1 VTLRIDPIAEARRH
15 WTARWGEEPARPMAA
30 VTSIMRA
37 QQVLLARLNDL
48 LRPHTLT
55 FPRYEALMLLSFT
68 RTGALPLGKIGERL
82 QVHRTS
88 VTNIV
93 DKLEADGLVRRV
105 PHSEDRRATL
115 AEITEAGRAVAAA
128 ATADLNRAAFGMA
141 ALGNDEQEAV
151 TALLRALRVDAGDFP
166 APGDGRL

>member
-1 VTLRIDPIAEARRH
+1 
-15 WTARWGEEPARPMAA
+15 MAA

-48 LRPHTLT
+48 LRPHGLT

-68 RTGALPLGKIGERL
+68 RAGALPLGKIGERL

-105 PHSEDRRATL
+105 PHEEDRRATL
-115 AEITEAGRAVAAA
+115 AEITDAGRAVAGA

-151 TALLRALRVDAGDFP
+151 TGLLRALRVDAGDF
-166 APGDGRL
+166 ATAGDGRL

>member
-1 VTLRIDPIAEARRH
+1 MYEPLSFDPIEEAGRQWRRH
-15 WTARWGEEPARPMAA
+15 WGPRMVAPMTA
-30 VTSIMRA
+30 VTSVMRV
-37 QQVLLARLNDL
+37 QQLWLSRLNEEL
-48 LRPHTLT
+48 KPYNLT

-105 PHSEDRRATL
+105 PHTEDRRATL
-115 AEITEAGRAVAAA
+115 AEITGAGRETARR
-128 ATADLNRAAFGMA
+128 ATAALNDAAFGID
-141 ALGNDEQEAV
+141 ALDDDEQEAV
-151 TALLRALRVDAGDFP
+151 TALLRALRVDAGDFV
-166 APGDGRL
+166 DGA

>member
-1 VTLRIDPIAEARRH
+1 
-15 WTARWGEEPARPMAA
+15 MAA

-37 QQVLLARLNDL
+37 QQVLMARLNDL
-48 LRPHTLT
+48 LRPLGLT

-68 RTGALPLGKIGERL
+68 RRGALPLGKIGERL

-105 PHSEDRRATL
+105 PHAEDRRATL
-115 AEITEAGRAVAAA
+115 AEITDAGRETARR
-128 ATADLNRAAFGMA
+128 ATDALNDAAFGID
-141 ALGNDEQEAV
+141 ALDDEAQEAV
-151 TALLRALRVDAGDFP
+151 TALLRALRVDAGDFV
-166 APGDGRL
+166 DGA

>member
-1 VTLRIDPIAEARRH
+1 
-15 WTARWGEEPARPMAA
+15 MAA

-37 QQVLLARLNDL
+37 QQVLMARLNEL
-48 LRPHTLT
+48 LRPLGLT

-68 RTGALPLGKIGERL
+68 RAGALPLGKIGERL

-105 PHSEDRRATL
+105 PHAEDRRATL
-115 AEITEAGRAVAAA
+115 AEITDAGRETARR
-128 ATADLNRAAFGMA
+128 ATDALNAAAFGID

-151 TALLRALRVDAGDFP
+151 TALLRALRVDAGDF
-166 APGDGRL
+166 ADGA